1 MSYLPPV
8 SSGVGPPP
16 VMDSSPPQ
24 WSPEND
30 QTVNK
35 EINDALNH
43 AHGNVEQAFAYLR
56 DQRDRP
62 SNYYDTN
69 LAIAAD
75 YLRARWDTQRHG
87 PEAEAQ
93 AVVAYLAAKRSG
105 LVPQEGPG
113 PVSPYSEK
121 EQEYMLKGVQ
131 DEAQRM
137 PLLERLAWDLPD
149 PFFPGTTVGQAKAVL
164 DNIPHSG

>member
-1 MSYLPPV
+1 MALTPLDSGGVPSA
-8 SSGVGPPP
+8 SSQ
-16 VMDSSPPQ
+16 Q

-30 QTVNK
+30 QTVNNHIQ
-35 EINDALNH
+35 EALNH
-43 AHGNVEQAFAYLR
+43 SHGNVEEAFAYLR
-56 DQRDRP
+56 DKRDIP

-87 PEAEAQ
+87 PDAED
-93 AVVAYLAAKRSG
+93 VAIGIYMAAKQFG
-105 LVPQEGPG
+105 AVPKEGPG

-131 DEAQRM
+131 DEARNM
-137 PLLERLAWDLPD
+137 SSREVAAWNVSLP
-149 PFFPGTTVGQAKAVL
+149 AVPAITIGDVEAIL
-164 DNIPHSG
+164 DNLPNPKNLG